1 MDKFLYHYN
10 SDATFQAQKEGLADE
25 AIAFCKESGII
36 RTHGQDYQSIDW
48 GELTEENEGG

>member
-10 SDATFQAQKEGLADE
+10 SDATFQDQKESLANE

-48 GELTEENEGG
+48 GELTEESEGG

>member
-10 SDATFQAQKEGLADE
+10 SDATFQDQKESLANE